1 MNLLLDN
8 LEVIFYDMNLL
19 RAFDTNLDLGL
30 SSSSIRKKNLG
41 GRQESNPG
49 PLAWWA
55 SVLTTRPRCLGDCR
69 ADDRSK

>member
-30 SSSSIRKKNLG
+30 SSSSIRKKIEKVMKEFPPVVG
-41 GRQESNPG
+41 FEPQTS
-49 PLAWWA
+49 
-55 SVLTTRPRCLGDCR
+55 CM
-69 ADDRSK
+69 

>member
-30 SSSSIRKKNLG
+30 SSSSIRKKN
-41 GRQESNPG
+41 RES
-49 PLAWWA
+49 
-55 SVLTTRPRCLGDCR
+55 
-69 ADDRSK
+69 